1 MRLAFGYKSR
11 VGKDTCVDYLIS
23 KYGGK
28 KLSFASPLYDIL
40 HYAQRACGFEQVK
53 DRKFLQYVG
62 TEWARGQNNSV
73 WLDKVKEQLRTDP
86 EPNLYI
92 SDLRFCNEFEMLRK
106 QGVTLIRL
114 DSDRALI
121 DDHESS
127 ISLDETTDDMWDYI
141 IENNRPLPFL
151 FQALDEMVAAINDR
165 KVLSYEDDFIP
176 GVSIDQTHHYRD

>member
-73 WLDKVKEQLRTDP
+73 WLDKVKEQLRVSS
-86 EPNLYI
+86 EANLYI

-121 DDHESS
+121 DEHESS
-127 ISLDETTDDMWDYI
+127 ISLDETTDSMWDYI
-141 IENNRPLPFL
+141 IENNGTLPDLFL
-151 FQALDEMVAAINDR
+151 SLDNMVAAIKDS
-165 KVLSYEDDFIP
+165 KVVSYEDDFIP
-176 GVSIDQTHHYRD
+176 GVSIDQTHHYHD